1 MVDWLGL
8 GICILLDTFKLD
20 TKRPFGIRFWLSL
33 LIYSLAILVLGV
45 TIFIVICLTPLLV
58 TKLFW
63 LGLLLELIL
72 IIGSVLLGRQ
82 TYQWSRALIQHIKTA
97 K

>member
-8 GICILLDTFKLD
+8 SIDILLDAFKLD
-20 TKRPFGIRFWLSL
+20 AKRPFGIQFWLSL

-45 TIFIVICLTPLLV
+45 TIFIAVCLTPLLI

-63 LGLLLELIL
+63 LGLLLELLL
-72 IIGSVLLGRQ
+72 ISGSVLLSRQ
-82 TYQWSRALIQHIKTA
+82 IYQWSCSLIQHIRNA
-97 K
+97 